1 MIYPNALQWL
11 AEEQTSTQVIT
22 SGIRKKTPCMVLRF
36 GVRRTHMDNQV
47 PKYVTQERAALLLG
61 IPEEEL
67 NRISSE
73 SELGCTE
80 RAGDQ
85 EETFF
90 TYEELRQICLL
101 STHRLTRA
109 RF

>member
-1 MIYPNALQWL
+1 MIYPSAWQWL
-11 AEEQTSTQVIT
+11 AEDQTPTKAIN
-22 SGIRKKTPCMVLRF
+22 SGIRETAFR
-36 GVRRTHMDNQV
+36 VRRTHMDNQV

-67 NRISSE
+67 SRISSE
-73 SELGCTE
+73 SELGHTV

-85 EETFF
+85 EDTFF
-90 TYEELRQICLL
+90 TYEELKQVCLL

-109 RF
+109 KL

>member
-1 MIYPNALQWL
+1 MGLLFA
-11 AEEQTSTQVIT
+11 
-22 SGIRKKTPCMVLRF
+22 
-36 GVRRTHMDNQV
+36 VRRAHMNNEV

-67 NRISSE
+67 SRISSE

-80 RAGDQ
+80 RAGEQ

-90 TYEELRQICLL
+90 TYEELRQICTLL
-101 STHRLTRA
+101 THGSMRA
-109 RF
+109 TF